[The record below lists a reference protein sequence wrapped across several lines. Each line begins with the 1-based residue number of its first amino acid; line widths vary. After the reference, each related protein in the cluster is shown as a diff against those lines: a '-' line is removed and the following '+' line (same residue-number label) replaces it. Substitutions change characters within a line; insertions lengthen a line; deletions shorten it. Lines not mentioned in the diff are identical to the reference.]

1 MVPPDERSFNR
12 QSPAQ
17 NPDLAD
23 LYKGL
28 PCGRIILKLA
38 ENEEE
43 RKSVFKLRYNV
54 FNEELGE
61 GLPESQSTQMDQD
74 IYDDYCD
81 HLMVIAD
88 KKVVG
93 TYRLLWGSKKPN
105 SGFYSSTEFQLT
117 GLHLPDKDT
126 VELGRG
132 CIQPEYRKQTTLM
145 ALFWGLHRYVLDRK
159 ARHLIGCGSLP
170 PMSHDSAEATYEKL
184 VAMGKVK
191 DILGVGPLATHAFK
205 GDASKGTAVL
215 PPLIGFY
222 LEFGAQIVGRPAF
235 DSIFGC
241 HDFLMLFDMEN
252 LSEWGSELLARFDR
266 RLNGA

>member
-1 MVPPDERSFNR
+1 MASADSSFPPSQAPEN
-12 QSPAQ
+12 
-17 NPDLAD
+17 NPELAD

-28 PCGRIILKLA
+28 PCGKIILKLA

-43 RKSVFKLRYNV
+43 RKAVFKLRYKV

-61 GLPESQSTQMDQD
+61 GLPESRKLQMDQD
-74 IYDDYCD
+74 EYDSYCD
-81 HLMVIAD
+81 HLMVISNGI
-88 KKVVG
+88 VVG
-93 TYRLLWGSKKPN
+93 TYRLLWGPNKPPQ
-105 SGFYSSTEFQLT
+105 GFYSESEFSIK
-117 GLHLPDKDT
+117 GLGLVDANT

-159 ARHLIGCGSLP
+159 ARYLMGCASIP
-170 PMSHDSAEATYEKL
+170 PTDHHSAEATLEKL
-184 VAMGKVK
+184 VSMGKVQS
-191 DILGVGPLATHAFK
+191 IAGVGPLPSHACS
-205 GDASKGTAVL
+205 GVAAQGTPQL

-222 LEFGAQIVGRPAF
+222 LEFGAQIIGRPAY
-235 DSIFGC
+235 DQVFGC

-266 RLNGA
+266 RLGAS